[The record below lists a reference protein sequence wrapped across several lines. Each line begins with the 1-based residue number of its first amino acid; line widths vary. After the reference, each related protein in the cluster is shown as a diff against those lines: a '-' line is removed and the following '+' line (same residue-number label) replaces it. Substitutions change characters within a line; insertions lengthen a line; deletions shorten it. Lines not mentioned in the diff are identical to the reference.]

1 MNTKIKQPFR
11 LQWGGHEYLVIE
23 TMGALLRFQAYT
35 GRDILTMATDP
46 SLADVA
52 IYLWAAAASSE
63 KLYPVPEGTT
73 PISSLTPQDFA
84 DLLPPQ
90 VLLDWQQYNAQG
102 QQTDAK
108 KKK

>member
-1 MNTKIKQPFR
+1 MIRSILRRPQYYAILAILFAAILALCANPSGTISLIATK
-11 LQWGGHEYLVIE
+11 
-23 TMGALLRFQAYT
+23 
-35 GRDILTMATDP
+35 
-46 SLADVA
+46 
-52 IYLWAAAASSE
+52 AASSE
-63 KLYPVPEGTT
+63 KLYPVPEGAT